1 MSILTIWNILGIIA
15 IILLILLSKS
25 KNAVWGGL
33 AGGII
38 VGLVIAIIY
47 SFKGNGFPWVI
58 LMKAAIVGILAGS
71 AVVFIARLSKK

>member
-1 MSILTIWNILGIIA
+1 MFLLNIWNILAIVA

-33 AGGII
+33 AAGII
-38 VGLVIAIIY
+38 IGLVIAVIY

-58 LMKAAIVGILAGS
+58 LMKAAIIGILAGS
-71 AVVFIARLSKK
+71 AVVFGARLSKK